1 LLFSPDPSTPIS
13 DRSPIPA
20 EPPGLCTLG
29 ALCTARCRHCS
40 PPTDTNFQAGK
51 PAPPPYPADPSSA
64 FFGNSL
70 PRRLNFTS
78 ALFITD
84 TAFCSAVRRPA
95 NLQISDPHLRCERS
109 SVHLIS
115 CWFLPVH
122 RNFIRRHAAAVSLM
136 QGLMSPSWPVRSVSH
151 ARGHKNPKTVLIAP
165 PRPAPAADRT
175 PASGPHAAAN
185 CVKRSTSR
193 APLIQTAKFSE
204 LSVRSRVSGSASPDV
219 PQTPTWGSSLRWT
232 ATRRPPALNTSSCPR
247 RATRTT
253 RVATVAKTVV
263 PSRQPSQNV

>member
-1 LLFSPDPSTPIS
+1 
-13 DRSPIPA
+13 
-20 EPPGLCTLG
+20 LCTLG

-219 PQTPTWGSSLRWT
+219 PQTATSFYLARTGQYDSELQRAADRGII
-232 ATRRPPALNTSSCPR
+232 ATRPTKLSDFDLLHLLTCCCASLTTQR
-247 RATRTT
+247 RT
-253 RVATVAKTVV
+253 
-263 PSRQPSQNV
+263 

>member
-1 LLFSPDPSTPIS
+1 MCRDLVVVAACEGSTRPNS
-13 DRSPIPA
+13 QRSQI
-20 EPPGLCTLG
+20 
-29 ALCTARCRHCS
+29 ALILH
-40 PPTDTNFQAGK
+40 DTPCCCHVK
-51 PAPPPYPADPSSA
+51 LSERPSA

-219 PQTPTWGSSLRWT
+219 PQTRLPLDGGEMM
-232 ATRRPPALNTSSCPR
+232 
-247 RATRTT
+247 
-253 RVATVAKTVV
+253 
-263 PSRQPSQNV
+263 